1 MLTLITGNIL
11 ESTAE
16 CLVNTVNC
24 EGFMGKGIAYQ
35 FKKAFPK
42 NNEDYVRACRTGEL
56 TVGKIHT
63 FYENGKTIINF
74 PTKDKWREK
83 SQLWYIE
90 KGMDEL
96 TNFIQAQNIKS
107 IAIPPLGCGNGGL
120 EWDEVQKIIFDRAS
134 KLDNKSMNIIVFA
147 PTLKNVASNQISKAP
162 NLSLSHL
169 ILMKYKLALSKFGKI
184 RLQKT
189 AYFMNLFMKKEYF
202 NFKPQTFGPYAHS
215 IEVLSKEIAEFQQY
229 YKKNT
234 EEAFEHAIKINISTK
249 VKHELENVDDYIKK
263 AVTLVDSY
271 PNTNELELAATICYI
286 IQKNIIT
293 SEKDIVEKVKSW
305 SSRKNS
311 LYAENA
317 IVESLNNLKYKK
329 LIIEDL
335 LKYSLNFS

>member
-11 ESTAE
+11 ESGAE

-42 NNEDYVRACRTGEL
+42 NNDDYVRACRTGEL

-107 IAIPPLGCGNGGL
+107 VAIPPLGCGNGGL
-120 EWDEVQKIIFDRAS
+120 EWKEVQKIIVDKALKFD
-134 KLDNKSMNIIVFA
+134 NNSMDIIVFA
-147 PTLKNVASNQISKAP
+147 PTLKNIASNQISKAP

-202 NFKPQTFGPYAHS
+202 NFKAQTFGPYAHS

-234 EEAFEHAIKINISTK
+234 EEAFEQAIKINISSK
-249 VKHELENVDDYIKK
+249 VKNELENVDDFIKK
-263 AVTLVDSY
+263 AVLIVDSY

-286 IQKNIIT
+286 IQTNVISSENDIIQ
-293 SEKDIVEKVKSW
+293 KVKSW
-305 SSRKNS
+305 SNRKNS
-311 LYAENA
+311 IYSEDSIMEAVNK
-317 IVESLNNLKYKK
+317 LKYNK
-329 LIIEDL
+329 LIVEDL
-335 LKYSLNFS
+335 LKYSLNFV